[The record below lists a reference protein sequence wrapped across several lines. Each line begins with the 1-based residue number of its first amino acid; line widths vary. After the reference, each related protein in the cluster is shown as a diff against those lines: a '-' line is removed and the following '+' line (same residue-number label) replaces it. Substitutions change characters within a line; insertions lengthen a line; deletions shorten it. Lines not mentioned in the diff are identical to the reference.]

1 MHFFLQ
7 PTIQTSLLSRYNQ
20 LMNSYPFEVILKNKE
35 LILVQNKEIKFSKR
49 KRARFYSY
57 TKAGLSIA
65 RKTFSSEKPIIGK
78 EDEIIEKIHQIRF
91 SPNNPYVITGGHF
104 HQLYVRN
111 LGIFYNALLDPRIP
125 SSSLDW
131 INRQKIVLK
140 TIALDLEV
148 FSLAKSQYTTIIP
161 LAGNRYTCLNMY
173 ARPSDSLYAI
183 LYSLVALTTEGYIA
197 SLFPMQDYKTKRLQT
212 KSAGFLLIE
221 KYTQLL
227 QFLLGEY
234 LTEIIDEKIGIIKK
248 NILLSS
254 ARDGI
259 KRESSFYDNVIAWA
273 TVVLAKRLGI
283 FKISDAEIAGWKQN
297 ILQRFWNAKDKLFI
311 DDLSNE
317 SVEQRKF
324 SADSF
329 IVISSGFLNPSI
341 RQDRQYLQGMVEY
354 VKNNKLDIPFPLH
367 YSKNDSPQKLYRP
380 VRYFAKSYMGKSIWS
395 HWGMEYIKALILLSK
410 SNPPYFREAKNHL
423 ESYRKNIEK
432 YGGYPE
438 LYKPD
443 GNIFSSRFYKSV
455 LHNGWVV
462 NYEQAKSMLDSITI
476 AKKN

>member
-1 MHFFLQ
+1 M
-7 PTIQTSLLSRYNQ
+7 SD
-20 LMNSYPFEVILKNKE
+20 YPFEVALKKGE
-35 LILVQNKEIKFSKR
+35 LELVKNGEIKFSKR
-49 KRARFYSY
+49 KRARVYSY

-65 RKTFSSEKPIIGK
+65 RKTFSSEKPIFGT
-78 EDEIIEKIHQIRF
+78 EDKIIEKIHQIRF

-131 INRQKIVLK
+131 INRQNIVLK
-140 TIALDLEV
+140 TIALDLQV

-183 LYSLVALTTEGYIA
+183 VYSLVALTTEGNIA
-197 SLFPMQDYKTKRLQT
+197 SLFPMQNCKTRRLQT
-212 KSAGFLLIE
+212 KGAGLLLIE

-234 LTEIIDEKIGIIKK
+234 LTEIVDEKTGIIRKD
-248 NILLSS
+248 ILLSS

-259 KRESSFYDNVIAWA
+259 KRQSSFYDNVIAWS
-273 TVVLAKRLGI
+273 TIKLAKKLGLY
-283 FKISDAEIAGWKQN
+283 KISEGELEKWKQK
-297 ILQRFWNAKDKLFI
+297 ILEKFWSKKEGLFI
-311 DDLSNE
+311 DDLSEE
-317 SVEQRKF
+317 SLKNNTF
-324 SADSF
+324 SADCF
-329 IVISSGFLNPSI
+329 VVVSSGFLKPSVSK
-341 RQDRQYLQGMVEY
+341 DRYYLLGMIDY
-354 VKNNKLDIPFPLH
+354 VKKNKLDVPFPLH
-367 YSKNDSPQKLYRP
+367 YAKMDEPQKLYRP
-380 VRYFAKSYMGKSIWS
+380 VRHFAKSYMGKSIWS
-395 HWGMEYIKALILLSK
+395 HWGMEYIKTLILLSK
-410 SNPPYFREAKNHL
+410 SNPPYFNEAKNHL

-462 NYEQAKSMLDSITI
+462 NYEQAKLMLDSITT
-476 AKKN
+476 AKNN